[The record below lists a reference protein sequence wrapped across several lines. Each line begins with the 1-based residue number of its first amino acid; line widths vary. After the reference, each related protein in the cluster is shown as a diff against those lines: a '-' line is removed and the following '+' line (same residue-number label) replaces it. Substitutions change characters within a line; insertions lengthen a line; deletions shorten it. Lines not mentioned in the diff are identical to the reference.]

1 MRGCR
6 VINMLAAATYEVP
19 VSSCKSS
26 STGQEDPQKTYQSIL
41 GNLEEYRG
49 EKRSAKQIRNV
60 QKMTAEVRDAP
71 KKKGPSHRDPDQR
84 SIVTSCKEMLL
95 ACPPTFDAYVSSDA
109 SGN

>member
-1 MRGCR
+1 
-6 VINMLAAATYEVP
+6 MLAAATYQVP

-41 GNLEEYRG
+41 RNLEEYRG

-71 KKKGPSHRDPDQR
+71 KKKARVIVNQTSGR
-84 SIVTSCKEMLL
+84 SSLL
-95 ACPPTFDAYVSSDA
+95 AKKCC
-109 SGN
+109 